1 MSVKIRLQRG
11 GAAHAPHYRIV
22 VAESRFKRDGR
33 FLEVIGTY
41 NPIAKRRADKC
52 QLKLDRA
59 DHWLGLGAQPSGT
72 VKTLINR
79 VRRGFFEIPEPEE
92 PEPVKPAP
100 APVVDPQPEPAAE
113 ETQESPAPEES
124 SEEPEAEAEE
134 PAAEEAE
141 EPSAEEE
148 TPEAEES
155 SEEPEAEAEEQSSD
169 EDDSGDKEG

>member
-11 GAAHAPHYRIV
+11 GATHTPHYRIV

-41 NPIAKRRADKC
+41 NPVAKRRADKC

-92 PEPVKPAP
+92 PEPVKPVSAP
-100 APVVDPQPEPAAE
+100 APVADPQPEPA
-113 ETQESPAPEES
+113 S
-124 SEEPEAEAEE
+124 
-134 PAAEEAE
+134 EEAE
-141 EPSAEEE
+141 EPSAAEE

-155 SEEPEAEAEEQSSD
+155 AGEPEAEAEEQSSD
-169 EDDSGDKEG
+169 EDDSDDKQEDKKG